1 MFRIGIFILI
11 ILSLALGF
19 LYHPGKG
26 GIEATDLTPTYGG
39 VYRRA
44 FADHFIVLDPADIKD
59 SNSHE
64 VARQIFDSL
73 VGFDAK
79 GNVTPSI
86 ARAWSISQDKLVY
99 VFELREDVKFH
110 QRVCGEATENGGR
123 CVEAKDVLYT
133 FKRLL
138 GPNRGY
144 QNSLFWV
151 IKGAQEYTE
160 GEAKEITGIKIL
172 DPYRI
177 EFTLNRPFSPFV
189 SLLALGNAFILP
201 QEDAEKESFV
211 HCPVGTGPFV
221 WAGKSGGTICLD
233 ANEAYFLGRPWLDR
247 VEFPIIIDENKR
259 VSDFMEG
266 QLSQVDVPDS
276 IYKRV
281 KKDPELLPY
290 LKEANLWGVNFL
302 GFNLE
307 TPPFDNVW
315 VRRAFS
321 HAIDRKNIVKLV
333 LNDRA
338 VVAEGMLPP
347 GMLGIEHEQ
356 VGYEY
361 HIEKAKDCLR
371 KAGYSESNRL
381 PEISLTYNS
390 DPIHTRMAEFVQAN
404 LRDIGVECKLKSLDF
419 ASYLDQIE
427 KGETAFFRMGW
438 TADYPDPDAL
448 LYTLFHSSNID
459 VSYNFTRLHNEK
471 LDKLLDQ
478 ARFETKPE
486 DRDKLYSEAD
496 RLIREEAPGVFL
508 YFYTASILIKPQV
521 RGFAIGPMGE
531 AIIEYRH
538 LWLSSTSNER

>member
-11 ILSLALGF
+11 ILSITFGF
-19 LYHPGKG
+19 IYYSGKCAKG
-26 GIEATDLTPTYGG
+26 PEGLVPTYGG

-73 VGFDAK
+73 VGFDTK

-86 ARAWSISQDKLVY
+86 AKSWVISPDKLVY
-99 VFELREDVKFH
+99 TFELREDVKFH
-110 QRVCGEATENGGR
+110 QKVCGEATKNGGR
-123 CVEAKDVLYT
+123 SVEAKDILYT

-138 GPNRGY
+138 GPKRGY
-144 QNSLFWV
+144 QNSFFWV
-151 IKGAQEYTE
+151 IKGAQDYAE
-160 GEAKEITGIKIL
+160 GNASEIEGIKIL
-172 DPYRI
+172 DSYTV
-177 EFTLNRPFSPFV
+177 EFTLNRPFAPFV

-201 QEDAEKESFV
+201 QEDAETEGFA

-221 WAGKSGGTICLD
+221 WAGKEGDTICLD
-233 ANEAYFLGRPWLDR
+233 ANLDYFLGRPWLDR
-247 VEFPIIIDENKR
+247 VEFPIILDENKR

-290 LKEANLWGVNFL
+290 LIEANLWGVNFL

-307 TPPFDNVW
+307 TPPFDNLW

-338 VVAEGMLPP
+338 VVAKDMLPP
-347 GMLGIEHEQ
+347 GILGFEHER

-361 HIEKAKDCLR
+361 DIEKAKECLR
-371 KAGYSESNRL
+371 KAGYAEGAKF
-381 PEISLTYNS
+381 PEVSLTYNS
-390 DPIHTRMAEFVQAN
+390 DPIHMRMAEFVQAN
-404 LRDIGVECKLKSLDF
+404 LRDIGIECKLKSLDF
-419 ASYLDQIE
+419 ANYLDQIE

-438 TADYPDPDAL
+438 TADYPDADAL
-448 LYTLFHSSNID
+448 LYALFHSSNID
-459 VSYNFTRLHNEK
+459 VSYNFTRLRNEE

-478 ARFETKPE
+478 ARFETKSE
-486 DRDKLYSEAD
+486 VRDKLYSQANK
-496 RLIREEAPGVFL
+496 LIVEEAPGVFV

-538 LWLSSTSNER
+538 LWLCSSPLEG